1 MARKPRTQD
10 EDPLAHITAPADLL
24 VPDRQAP
31 GGQRMMNAEEVAR
44 ELWDDPTD
52 HTTPDC
58 DDRDTG
64 RGWRCTR
71 DPGHPGDHIAGDDLL
86 GKVLATWPQRTEG

>member
-1 MARKPRTQD
+1 MAKNARND
-10 EDPLAHITAPADLL
+10 DPLAHITAPPDLL
-24 VPDRQAP
+24 VEDPQAP
-31 GGQRMMNAEEVAR
+31 GGVRQMNGDEVAR

-58 DDRDTG
+58 DDHDP

-71 DPGHPGDHIAGDDLL
+71 DPDHPGDHIAGDDLL
-86 GKVLATWPQRTEG
+86 NKVLATWPQSTEG